1 MILRSPA
8 LLFTSALV
16 IVTTMACSGTDG
28 TGTPQND
35 GGAGN
40 DSAAQNDSGVTNDS
54 GVVPPDAKPVDVTFS
69 ASCPKVNPC
78 GGAVVGTWDYTGVC
92 IDDPLAGF
100 KQQCP
105 TATVQSQ
112 KGTVKGR
119 VVFDALKVTRTSS
132 VSYSASITV
141 PVECSQG
148 QCALVQQALSKSF
161 DSATCKAAGG
171 GCACDLALTTNA
183 NQADGYTV
191 QGNQVKISDGS
202 TYDYCVSGSKLSY
215 VPSGSSKEQ
224 PGAYEMTKK

>member
-1 MILRSPA
+1 MNFRSHA
-8 LLFTSALV
+8 LLFSSALV
-16 IVTTMACSGTDG
+16 IVTTLACSGEG
-28 TGTPQND
+28 GGLPQSDAGN
-35 GGAGN
+35 GN
-40 DSAAQNDSGVTNDS
+40 DSAAQGDSAIGNDSS
-54 GVVPPDAKPVDVTFS
+54 VVPPDAKPVDVTFS

-105 TATVQSQ
+105 SATVQSQ

-141 PVECSQG
+141 PVECSGG

-161 DSATCKAAGG
+161 DSATCKASGG
-171 GCACDLALTTNA
+171 GCACDVALTTNA
-183 NQADGYTV
+183 NEANGYTV

-202 TYDYCVSGSKLSY
+202 TYDFCVAGAKLSY
-215 VPSGSSKEQ
+215 VPSGSNKEQ